1 MFNFLLHQSV
11 RILFGA
17 GTSQQVGDLVKSLN
31 RKKVFIATDKGI
43 VQAGIA
49 EKIIGA
55 VKKAGLD
62 YILFDEIL
70 PDAPAKFA
78 EEGYKV
84 LKDSGAD
91 AVVALGGG
99 STIDTTKAINLLRFN
114 DGPLMKYTE
123 GPPAW
128 AMVKAAP
135 GLIAIPTTAGTGS
148 EMSDGVIIADENH
161 VKRTILSPLV
171 MPEYSI
177 LDAELLLGVPPHI
190 LASTGLDA
198 LSHNIEGYLV
208 NLSVHL
214 TDVICLAAAAS
225 ILKWLPIAFNDPKD
239 IESRSHL
246 MAASALGGWMLANVH
261 CNSGHSFAHVLG
273 SLFGMP
279 HGFGCAYA
287 MPPVT
292 EFNAPVVLER
302 TKTVGELFGLKFGAN
317 ESPEEVG
324 KKVKDAMIHFRDV
337 TLKLKKAKEFNY
349 DPARF
354 EEASNLVLKE
364 AFQMFNP
371 REMDQKQALAIIKE
385 IYA

>member
-1 MFNFLLHQSV
+1 MRQTV
-11 RILFGA
+11 RILFGP
-17 GTSQQVGDLVKSLN
+17 GKSGMVGELVKSLDK
-31 RKKVFIATDKGI
+31 KKVFIATDKGI

-49 EKIIGA
+49 ERIVA
-55 VKKAGLD
+55 SVKKAGLD
-62 YILFDEIL
+62 HVLFDQIQ

-84 LKDSGAD
+84 LKDAGCDS
-91 AVVALGGG
+91 VIALGGG

-114 DGPLMKYTE
+114 DGPILKYTE

-128 AMVKAAP
+128 ASVKAAP

-148 EMSDGVIIADENH
+148 EMSDGVIIADDNH
-161 VKRTILSPLV
+161 LKKTILSPLV

-177 LDAELLLGVPPHI
+177 LDAELLVGVPPHI

-198 LSHNIEGYLV
+198 LSHCVEGYLS
-208 NLSVHL
+208 NLAAEI
-214 TDVICLAAAAS
+214 TDMICLAGAAS
-225 ILKWLPIAFNDPKD
+225 IIKWLPVAFNDPKD
-239 IESRSHL
+239 IESRSQL

-261 CNSGHSFAHVLG
+261 CNSGHSIAHVLG
-273 SLFGMP
+273 SVFGLP

-292 EFNAPVVLER
+292 EFNAPVIPER
-302 TKTVGELFGLKFGAN
+302 TKKVGELFGLKFSGN
-317 ESPEEVG
+317 ESPGEIG
-324 KKVKDAMIHFRDV
+324 RKVKEAMVHFRDV
-337 TLKLKKAKEFNY
+337 TLKLKKAKEFKF

-354 EEASNLVLKE
+354 GEAAGLVLKE
-364 AFQMFNP
+364 AFQLFNF
-371 REMDQKQALAIIKE
+371 RDMDQKQALALIEE